1 MSLDPAQVPQKGTP
15 PASGQSR
22 SVQPLA
28 GRSTAGPGRP
38 AGAGADGGVH
48 PAVEGGADPPRV
60 VQPVHPTPPQDTSP
74 QDISRSPQD
83 TARPSQDTSWPAEG
97 HGPAGAGAAR
107 PAASPRSAGA
117 ADATTGTPAR
127 SLVADGE
134 REALERRIQH
144 AMTEFV
150 DDPRRAVQEAAG
162 TMEEVAERL
171 TSALAEQRRK
181 LRTAWDGG
189 DRTPDTEQL
198 RVTLREYRDMTDRL
212 LRL

>member
-15 PASGQSR
+15 PASGQSQP
-22 SVQPLA
+22 VQHLA
-28 GRSTAGPGRP
+28 GRSSADPGRP
-38 AGAGADGGVH
+38 ARAGADGGVN
-48 PAVEGGADPPRV
+48 PAVAGGADPSRAV
-60 VQPVHPTPPQDTSP
+60 YPVHATPPQDTSRASQGSSHAP
-74 QDISRSPQD
+74 QDSSR
-83 TARPSQDTSWPAEG
+83 PAEG
-97 HGPAGAGAAR
+97 HGPAGAGDSR
-107 PAASPRSAGA
+107 PAGSPRSAGT
-117 ADATTGTPAR
+117 ADARAATPAR

-144 AMTEFV
+144 AMTDFV

-189 DRTPDTEQL
+189 DRAADTEQL

>member
-1 MSLDPAQVPQKGTP
+1 MSLDPAEVPQKGTP
-15 PASGQSR
+15 PASGQSP

-28 GRSTAGPGRP
+28 GRSTADPGRP

-48 PAVEGGADPPRV
+48 PAVDGGAEPPRV
-60 VQPVHPTPPQDTSP
+60 VHPVHPTPPQDS
-74 QDISRSPQD
+74 SRSSQD
-83 TARPSQDTSWPAEG
+83 MSQQQPRDTSWPAEG
-97 HGPAGAGAAR
+97 HRPAGAGGAR

-189 DRTPDTEQL
+189 DRAPDTEQL
-198 RVTLREYRDMTDRL
+198 RVTLKEYRDMTDRL

>member
-28 GRSTAGPGRP
+28 GRSTADPGRS
-38 AGAGADGGVH
+38 AGAGGDGGVH

-60 VQPVHPTPPQDTSP
+60 VQPVHPTPPQDTS
-74 QDISRSPQD
+74 
-83 TARPSQDTSWPAEG
+83 RPSQDTSWPAEG
-97 HGPAGAGAAR
+97 HGPAYAGAAR

>member
-15 PASGQSR
+15 PTPGQSR

-28 GRSTAGPGRP
+28 GRSAADPGRP
-38 AGAGADGGVH
+38 AGAGADGGVN
-48 PAVEGGADPPRV
+48 PAVDGGADPPRV
-60 VQPVHPTPPQDTSP
+60 VHPVHPTPPQDTSRP
-74 QDISRSPQD
+74 PQD
-83 TARPSQDTSWPAEG
+83 TSRPSQDASWPAEG
-97 HGPAGAGAAR
+97 HGPADAGAAR

-117 ADATTGTPAR
+117 ADTTTGTSAR

-162 TMEEVAERL
+162 TMEEAAERL

-189 DRTPDTEQL
+189 DRAPDTEQL